1 MASRNLPTSRNFVD
15 DDPASTSLASVWIP
29 GLLAPPG
36 SATEPALSESL
47 LALLSTEVVGKDGG
61 GGCAGTAGGGTNE
74 LVAAIGARVILL
86 GGGSSIF
93 ICWGLTNFVT
103 GCVGD
108 FS

>member
-15 DDPASTSLASVWIP
+15 DDPALTSLEASVWIP

-86 GGGSSIF
+86 GGGGSIF
-93 ICWGLTNFVT
+93 ICWGLTHFFA
-103 GCVGD
+103 GWVG
-108 FS
+108 